1 MELLLPELCTMETS
15 NTPDWK
21 ALRSDYPGLEG
32 KTYVDTSSCGLIARS
47 TEEAARSEQEALMH
61 EGSSRFIPWNGPRR
75 VGLVSAVAEHI
86 GGSSAGTALMQNFTG
101 GLSRLAP
108 MLKHR
113 PKVLLVEG
121 DYPTL
126 HAPFKWNGFEVVWV
140 KPAADGTIPLEL
152 LAATMER
159 ERPQLVAI
167 SHVQWT
173 TGHMIGLHGLSEL
186 CRAHGAWSV
195 LDITQSWC
203 SLPLDLRHTP
213 IDILGASG
221 YKWPLAG
228 FGNGFFH
235 LTEAVR
241 AELTERNGFE
251 PIAALTEGHLDPV
264 SLVRLTDA
272 LKRSA
277 AIGTEAVQTRVRQL
291 CDLAIEQL
299 DKAGVRTLSGMDP
312 AVRASI
318 LIIEGDEK
326 RLAKMREAGVQ
337 AQLRG
342 AGIRIGIHFYNNV
355 EDVERLVASI
365 DNK

>member
-1 MELLLPELCTMETS
+1 MEAP

-21 ALRSDYPGLEG
+21 AIRSDYPGLEG
-32 KTYVDTSSCGLIARS
+32 MTYVDTSSCGLIARS
-47 TEEAARSEQEALMH
+47 LDEAARLEQEALMLQ
-61 EGSSRFIPWNGPRR
+61 GSFRFIPWNGERR
-75 VGLVSAVAEHI
+75 VGVVNAVADHI
-86 GGSSAGTALMQNFTG
+86 GGSSMGTALLQNFTG
-101 GLSRLAP
+101 GMSRLAP

-113 PKVLLVEG
+113 RKVLLVES

-126 HAPFKWNGFEVVWV
+126 HAPFKWNGFEVVLV
-140 KPAADGTIPLEL
+140 KPAADGTIPMDL

-173 TGHMIGLHGLSEL
+173 TGHMIDLQALTEL

-195 LDITQSWC
+195 LDATQSWC
-203 SLPLDLRHTP
+203 SVPLDLRHTP
-213 IDILGASG
+213 IDIVGASG

-235 LTEAVR
+235 LTETVQE
-241 AELTERNGFE
+241 ELTERNGFD
-251 PIAALTEGHLDPV
+251 PVAALTEGHLDPV
-264 SLVRLTDA
+264 SLVRLNDA
-272 LKRSA
+272 LDRST
-277 AIGTEAVQTRVRQL
+277 AIGIGAVRTRVGQL

-299 DKAGVRTLSGMDP
+299 HKAGVRTLSGMD
-312 AVRASI
+312 AKARAGI

-326 RLAKMREAGVQ
+326 RLAKMRAAGVQ

-342 AGIRIGIHFYNNV
+342 AGIRIGIHFYNNE
-355 EDVERLVASI
+355 EDVERLVEGVS
-365 DNK
+365 